1 MKKISK
7 RLLHAVICI
16 TFSSSLIYGQN
27 NSDLEGWSAVELDL
41 KASKQLSFSI
51 SEHLRYRNDISSMK
65 NYFTQ
70 VKVNYSLFK
79 KLSLGGGVRYITKND
94 DVGNIQGNKYY
105 FRYQFDASFNQKIV
119 KNLVLS
125 LRLRYQN
132 KNQLGLSEDEGDNAI
147 EYTRFRAGLETRLKP
162 LKLNLKLFTELF
174 NEHQGVDENNGFNR
188 QRFTLKLSRKLKDFG
203 TFGVFYA
210 LQDDTSRLVKN
221 SKSIVGFK
229 YTYRLNLTK

>member
-16 TFSSSLIYGQN
+16 PFSSSLIYGQN

-41 KASKQLSFSI
+41 KASKKLSFSI